1 MGLRVPINLIGKA
14 EEIGLNSKA
23 RESKIKVETFFR
35 STKLIAIFHPC
46 ELFPDWEPSDCWWYL
61 RESPAY

>member
-23 RESKIKVETFFR
+23 RESRIKVETFFR
-35 STKLIAIFHPC
+35 STKLIALFHPC
-46 ELFPDWEPSDCWWYL
+46 EIFPDWE
-61 RESPAY
+61 SPAY